1 MIGSNSGESQR
12 YPIAGAGL
20 GFRYELVDQMQGH
33 SLSQVNFM
41 EVAPENWIRVGGKR
55 GRLLRE
61 YTERFPFVCHG
72 LSLSIGGP
80 APLDDS
86 FLIELKAFLDQHDIR
101 AYTEHLSYCGDSGQ
115 LYDLM
120 PIPFTTEAVDYV
132 AGRIR
137 HVQDVLERR
146 IGMENV
152 STYAVPSGDMTELEF
167 LNAVIESA
175 DCGLHLDINNIFV
188 NSVNHGFDP
197 FGYLEG
203 IPADR
208 IMYAH
213 IAGHFVEEDNL
224 RIDTHGE
231 DVLPEVWSMLDF
243 AYQRYGVFPTLLER
257 DYNFPPLDELL
268 SEVDTIASRQRYW
281 LGQHVDVA

>member
-1 MIGSNSGESQR
+1 MSQMSRRRSFYSDPFLFMTGSASQKSQR

-55 GRLLRE
+55 GRILRE

-80 APLDDS
+80 APIDDS
-86 FLIELKAFLDQHDIR
+86 FLVELKAFLEQHDIR

-146 IGMENV
+146 IG
-152 STYAVPSGDMTELEF
+152 
-167 LNAVIESA
+167 NAER
-175 DCGLHLDINNIFV
+175 LM
-188 NSVNHGFDP
+188 
-197 FGYLEG
+197 
-203 IPADR
+203 DR
-208 IMYAH
+208 
-213 IAGHFVEEDNL
+213 L
-224 RIDTHGE
+224 E
-231 DVLPEVWSMLDF
+231 DVVTFQRTRDPEVRSNYMLVT
-243 AYQRYGVFPTLLER
+243 ALMPEMHKVARRLLE
-257 DYNFPPLDELL
+257 PPYRTFVMPGAAYDLPDHIR
-268 SEVDTIASRQRYW
+268 VGVGGGAAAQPAVMASGAAPR
-281 LGQHVDVA
+281 